1 MFVINGPT
9 NCRQNWPA
17 IYKSIEEKDKM
28 RNSIRYVAEMH
39 FVRHGLAFQ
48 EVKLL
53 FVSATLFVSP
63 TVEGPVVRGG
73 DHCCGS
79 VA

>member
-1 MFVINGPT
+1 M
-9 NCRQNWPA
+9 W
-17 IYKSIEEKDKM
+17 
-28 RNSIRYVAEMH
+28 NSIHYVAEMH
-39 FVRHGLAFQ
+39 FVRHGLTFQ

-53 FVSATLFVSP
+53 FESVTL